1 MNRCDCFS
9 WRHGVKLPG
18 KKNGIPGG
26 ISQVPQ
32 DKWNHVSLSW
42 YNQTAGSMTSQY
54 LLHKTWFVCI
64 EPEEPGRK
72 FLQGMPPAAAPP
84 RVGGWGGC
92 SAKHLRS
99 PCLDQNSVRRRKTV
113 RVCSLQ
119 PSPNPWNEPKWLFF
133 DNFDWWNKHEKLW
146 QPGLQPWPQTR
157 SGFWPRTWEI
167 FNTSMKHFD
176 RSRQV
181 QFRKLGKP
189 WNSTKPTARLTTTR
203 GPKGDSQKP
212 AETLLHFSLKSIT
225 SMEHRAHESSGF
237 SDKMDPT
244 KTVMSS

>member
-84 RVGGWGGC
+84 RVGGWGGG
-92 SAKHLRS
+92 AVQNIWGHL
-99 PCLDQNSVRRRKTV
+99 V
-113 RVCSLQ
+113 
-119 PSPNPWNEPKWLFF
+119 W
-133 DNFDWWNKHEKLW
+133 
-146 QPGLQPWPQTR
+146 
-157 SGFWPRTWEI
+157 
-167 FNTSMKHFD
+167 
-176 RSRQV
+176 
-181 QFRKLGKP
+181 
-189 WNSTKPTARLTTTR
+189 
-203 GPKGDSQKP
+203 
-212 AETLLHFSLKSIT
+212 
-225 SMEHRAHESSGF
+225 
-237 SDKMDPT
+237 T
-244 KTVMSS
+244 KTVWDGGRLCEYAVFSHRRTPEMNRNGYFLITLTDEINTRNCDNQACSPDPKQEVGFGPVLGKYSIQAWNTLTGPVKCSSENLGNLETLRSRLLGWRQQGAQKGTPRNPQRLCFISA